1 MWAGR
6 RPIGTAVMTVLLAGC
21 GTVTVQPPLNSSL
34 GWEALRAVGDFRKA
48 PVHVG
53 IFIDPG
59 VRDLAFEATQSGGP
73 AGQAVYTI
81 RAGQAIAA
89 KVVKLALLTFEGVSL
104 VERREDA
111 PPLLLQVTLQ
121 QEQPTYTLDV
131 QTRGNLYE
139 VVARADVRL
148 RASLADRGDT
158 IWVGTARVTDELRT
172 GGVKG
177 SGLGNEVVDISR
189 AISETTDIVTDRLV
203 ADLMRQ
209 ARRSDGLRRYL
220 EAQRQ

>member
-1 MWAGR
+1 MA
-6 RPIGTAVMTVLLAGC
+6 TLLAGC
-21 GTVTVQPPLNSSL
+21 GTVNVQPPLSSSL
-34 GWEALRAVGDFRKA
+34 GWEALQAVGDFRRA

-53 IFIDPG
+53 ILVDPG
-59 VRDLAFEATQSGGP
+59 VRDLVFEVTQSGG

-89 KVVKLALLTFEGVSL
+89 KIVKLALHQFEGVSL
-104 VERREDA
+104 VERRDDA

-121 QEQPTYTLDV
+121 QEQPAYSLDV
-131 QTRGNLYE
+131 QTRGNIYE
-139 VVARADVRL
+139 VTTRVDVRL
-148 RASLADRGDT
+148 RASLADRGAL

-177 SGLGNEVVDISR
+177 SGLGNAVVDISR

-203 ADLMRQ
+203 AELMRQ
-209 ARRSDGLRRYL
+209 ARRSEGLRKYL
-220 EAQRQ
+220 EAQRP